1 MRIWRSKVWSPFDLG
16 LFKVSMILLGMVLG
30 ALCADFVKQYLWAF
44 VAVGIL
50 LVIRP
55 VIWYYSDGD

>member
-1 MRIWRSKVWSPFDLG
+1 
-16 LFKVSMILLGMVLG
+16 MILLGMVLG

-44 VAVGIL
+44 VAIGIL

-55 VIWYYSDGD
+55 TVWYYSDGD